1 MRLATAHSTA
11 NEVSVVAPFVPLL
24 YGAQVQ
30 IIHQLDTEI
39 VTNRLWFSFD
49 TGPFTLSDLQG
60 CSDGVASW
68 WVDMVLPFLSADLVT
83 ATVLADDWTADPP
96 PNSAA
101 TTVNQFGGVAA
112 ESSTANVA
120 IVVPFRW
127 PRGIRLKKNKHYVAG
142 VPEQEITLNTPSAD
156 IRNAL
161 FEAYA
166 ALIDR
171 ARLFSPILHWRWVG
185 ASAWVNNN
193 LRSEQLY
200 YEIQGPQLDGLFK
213 LGQRR
218 RRLPP

>member
-1 MRLATAHSTA
+1 M
-11 NEVSVVAPFVPLL
+11 APFVPLF

-30 IIHQLDTEI
+30 LIHQLDTEI
-39 VTNRLWFSFD
+39 ISNRLWFTFD

-68 WVDMVLPFLSADLVT
+68 WVDMVLPFLSDSLVT
-83 ATVLADDWTADPP
+83 ATVLADDWTDSPP

-120 IVVPFRW
+120 VVVPFNW
-127 PRGIRLKKNKHYVAG
+127 PTGIRLKKNKNYVPG
-142 VPEQEITLNTPSAD
+142 VPEQEIALNTPSAG
-156 IRNAL
+156 IRDAL
-161 FEAYA
+161 YEAYS

-171 ARLFSPILHWRWVG
+171 ARLFSPLLHWRWVG
-185 ASAWVNNN
+185 ASAWVDGN

-200 YEIQGPQLDGLFK
+200 YEIQGPRLDRQFK
-213 LGQRR
+213 VGQRR
-218 RRLPP
+218 RRLPTGYATEH